1 MLKTKL
7 LFTEI
12 ESFLQN
18 WLYYKVLIIIRA
30 GQTWLSSPVFHNFG
44 EKKKVLIKVKTLLT
58 FLCESIDL
66 PQGGGKK
73 KKKEVQFLKAVFK
86 VFSKKAF
93 SMDIFMVV
101 LGQISIKS

>member
-44 EKKKVLIKVKTLLT
+44 EKKK
-58 FLCESIDL
+58 F
-66 PQGGGKK
+66 
-73 KKKEVQFLKAVFK
+73 
-86 VFSKKAF
+86 
-93 SMDIFMVV
+93 
-101 LGQISIKS
+101 